1 MKKYA
6 FAGASYR
13 GFYMYAENLVRYF
26 KDCAQI
32 VGIFDPNRKRC
43 EFYGRELGADI
54 RIFSDFGTMVKESKP
69 DIVIVTTVDRYHHE
83 YIIRAMELGCD
94 VITEKPLTIDAER
107 YKQIAAAQRRTGKNI
122 TVAFNYRF
130 GTFAARIKELLMEN
144 AVGEIL
150 NIHFEWL
157 LDTDHGADY
166 FRRWHRSKEN
176 SGGLLVH
183 KATHHFDL
191 INWFIGQEPTAVN
204 AFGTRR
210 FYGHTR
216 EQREE
221 RCYTC
226 RYKRQC
232 EFYFDITADDL
243 IRKVYFECESE
254 DGYYRD
260 RCVFADDISIEDSMS
275 VNVRYSGGVVMSYSL
290 SAFSPYEGYRLCING
305 SNGRLVAE
313 DLHGAIG
320 FAAGRQV
327 YSLRLYNR
335 YGEEIVYNIP
345 DSGGVFA
352 KNHGGGDIRLLDMII
367 RGGMEDRLGQ
377 VAGLR
382 AGAMSILTGIAA
394 NISMKEGKQVLIS
407 DLIGN

>member
-13 GFYMYAENLVRYF
+13 GFYMYADNLSKHF
-26 KDCAQI
+26 EDCAQI
-32 VGIFDPNRKRC
+32 VGIFDPNQKRC
-43 EFYGRELGADI
+43 EFYVKELGKNI
-54 RIFSDFGTMVKESKP
+54 GIFSDFDTMIQKSKP

-94 VITEKPLTIDAER
+94 VITEKPLTIDVDKYNLIAEVQ
-107 YKQIAAAQRRTGKNI
+107 KRTGKKLN
-122 TVAFNYRF
+122 VAFNYRF
-130 GTFAARIKELLMEN
+130 GTFAARIKELIMDG

-150 NIHFEWL
+150 NINFEWL

-166 FRRWHRSKEN
+166 FRRWHRYKEN

-191 INWFIGQEPTAVN
+191 INWLTGQNPVAVN

-210 FYGHTR
+210 FYGYTR
-216 EQREE
+216 EQRGE

-226 RYKRQC
+226 KYKDQC
-232 EFYFDITADDL
+232 EFCFDITADEL
-243 IRKVYFECESE
+243 IRKIYFECESE

-275 VNVRYSGGVVMSYSL
+275 VNVRYSGGTVMSYSL

-305 SNGRLVAE
+305 KNGRLVAE

-320 FAAGRQV
+320 FAGGKQI
-327 YSLRLYNR
+327 YNLRLYNR

-345 DSGGVFA
+345 DSGGAFT
-352 KNHGGGDIRLLDMII
+352 KTHGGGDIRLLNMII

-377 VAGLR
+377 VADLR
-382 AGAMSILTGIAA
+382 AGAMSIITGIAA
-394 NISMKEGKQVLIS
+394 NISIKEGRQVLVK
-407 DLIGN
+407 DLIK